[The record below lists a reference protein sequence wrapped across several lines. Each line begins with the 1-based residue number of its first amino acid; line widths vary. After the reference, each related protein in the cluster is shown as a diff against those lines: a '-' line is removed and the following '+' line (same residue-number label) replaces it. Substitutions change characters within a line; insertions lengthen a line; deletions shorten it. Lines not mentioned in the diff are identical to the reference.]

1 MCGASRSPHSRGAA
15 SAQPLSSPSR
25 RRGWCWPGPLS
36 IRPPSN
42 TQLASAGLPS
52 SCGGTQSTASSRPG
66 RSSRPVSSLTSLA
79 WNGCSPDSRPPPG
92 DPLPGGRRT
101 FPSGSWKIAP
111 APAMCLGKCGLLKIY
126 AHCIDGQTV
135 TRLRSRGASPGRS
148 QMSANRTSLVTSTSF
163 GAISAAP
170 AGGLLRHGY
179 SF

>member
-1 MCGASRSPHSRGAA
+1 MLAWTVVDPT
-15 SAQPLSSPSR
+15 
-25 RRGWCWPGPLS
+25 
-36 IRPPSN
+36 PSN
-42 TQLASAGLPS
+42 TKLASAGLPS